1 MAEGIRKRGEK
12 YSFRINIKDSTTGK
26 WKNIERSG
34 FATVA
39 EAKAARSILLGEY
52 NASPTKVISE
62 NKKISLQEV
71 YDEYIEKYASHDREQ
86 STIRRIDSIWRTHLQ
101 PKWGNRIVGTITAE
115 EISEY
120 IFSLVETLSYSY
132 ICSVC
137 KTMKILLYYAYEHHY
152 TKACIADE
160 IKKPKEDSGD
170 DFIEKIYTQEQ
181 LNEFEKRFESTHS
194 IVAFKIARATG
205 VRCGE
210 CYGLLWSDIDWEKHT
225 MRISRQMV
233 REDKMWCLRNCKTK
247 NAYRTIDL
255 QDDIYNYLKE
265 VRETQLRQK
274 AEYGAAYKVNRVAV
288 DKGRNKPKEIRED
301 LELINIKS
309 NGEMLTP
316 DSEKFLGRISR
327 AELSTNFRFHNLR
340 HTHASWLAEHGVP
353 TIVVKERLGHSK
365 VETTLRYYTHITQ
378 GMKQE
383 LLNTLNANQC

>member
-12 YSFRINIKDSTTGK
+12 YSFRINIKDPKTGK
-26 WKNIERSG
+26 WKNVERSG
-34 FATVA
+34 FETIAQ
-39 EAKAARSILLGEY
+39 AKTARSILLGEY
-52 NASPTKVISE
+52 NSNPNKTIVE
-62 NKKISLQEV
+62 DKKITLHAV
-71 YDEYIEKYASHDREQ
+71 YDEYMTNYAVKDREK
-86 STIRRIDSIWRTHLQ
+86 STVRRMDSIWRNHIE
-101 PKWGNRIVGTITAE
+101 PKWGDRYVGTILPAE
-115 EISEY
+115 VSEY
-120 IFSLVETLSYSY
+120 LFSLVDILSYVY

-137 KTMKILLYYAYEHHY
+137 KMIKILLYYAYEHQY
-152 TKACIADE
+152 TKVCICDKIE
-160 IKKPKEDSGD
+160 KPKDEHSD
-170 DFIEKIYTQEQ
+170 DKVEKIYTQEQ
-181 LNEFEKRFESTHS
+181 LDEFEKRFESTHS

-210 CYGLLWSDIDWEKHT
+210 CYGLLWSDIDWKKHT

-233 REDKMWCLRNCKTK
+233 FEDKMWTLRNCKTK

-255 QDDIYNYLKE
+255 QDDIYYYLKE
-265 VRETQLRQK
+265 VREKQLQQK
-274 AEYGAAYKVNRVAV
+274 AEYGPAYKINRVAV

-327 AELSTNFRFHNLR
+327 KELSTNFRFHNLR

-365 VETTLRYYTHITQ
+365 VETTLRYYNHITN
-378 GMKQE
+378 GMKE
-383 LLNTLNANQC
+383 NLLHTLNTNPY